1 MFVFKSFVYTHT
13 HSSSDRFYLI
23 GGVFPVAG
31 IVAVVGLLCAV
42 LVALTSSNDKPP
54 IYHCVSV
61 WEYVYTSMQCFDSGE
76 SKGI

>member
-1 MFVFKSFVYTHT
+1 M
-13 HSSSDRFYLI
+13 
-23 GGVFPVAG
+23 AG

>member
-1 MFVFKSFVYTHT
+1 M
-13 HSSSDRFYLI
+13 
-23 GGVFPVAG
+23 AG

-61 WEYVYTSMQCFDSGE
+61 CVGVCIYQYAVF
-76 SKGI
+76 